1 MFAFYQTLFT
11 LTASLTRTSVDG
23 GQVWSPWFH
32 HGIMFLPLFVT
43 NNLFLPKHS
52 SSKSIC
58 SCLEHSTPHL
68 RLICVGMYRN
78 KNYMLHAKAF
88 LTSLS
93 TRVWNIITYT
103 CTVKVARCEG
113 LIGLK
118 KIWSSS
124 AHFLTQTSN
133 TCPENLYQT
142 MHHLYRTGFHSFAS
156 FYEAERSATV
166 SCSKRKLSYQNSNPP
181 DSS

>member
-1 MFAFYQTLFT
+1 
-11 LTASLTRTSVDG
+11 
-23 GQVWSPWFH
+23 
-32 HGIMFLPLFVT
+32 
-43 NNLFLPKHS
+43 
-52 SSKSIC
+52 
-58 SCLEHSTPHL
+58 
-68 RLICVGMYRN
+68 MYRN

-181 DSS
+181 DSSKFFSCSYTTFGQTLAGNETFPFYQIMTCAKYGMYVGTCVIISNP